1 MIFFTDEMLENYL
14 NSVEE
19 RNSQGIPPLPLDA
32 DQTSELIEL
41 IKNAS
46 DDSLNLVEL
55 LTERVPAGVD
65 DAANIKAAFLSDIAK
80 KKIQCDLI
88 SPFKATYFLG
98 KML

>member
-46 DDSLNLVEL
+46 DDNSNLV
-55 LTERVPAGVD
+55 
-65 DAANIKAAFLSDIAK
+65 
-80 KKIQCDLI
+80 
-88 SPFKATYFLG
+88 
-98 KML
+98 